1 MEVKGPEDQSAALAD
16 QLLTGEIKEGK
27 LISEGK
33 AEFRP
38 MFLSSDD
45 TLQSHPGQHLRAG
58 PHPAIS
64 LSAAWGEARL
74 PILVLSLS
82 GRV

>member
-1 MEVKGPEDQSAALAD
+1 MEVKGPENQSTALAD

-27 LISEGK
+27 LIFEGK
-33 AEFRP
+33 AGFRP

-45 TLQSHPGQHLRAG
+45 TLQSHPGQCLRAG

-64 LSAAWGEARL
+64 LLAAWGEARL